1 MAQERVQKILAE
13 LGYGSRR
20 GCEEFISAGRV
31 RVNGNVIKLGDKADL
46 NTDRIEL
53 DNKLIKDTVEKIYI
67 AVHKPRRYL
76 SVVDEND
83 DRPNVK
89 DIVGLQQHLFPIG
102 RLDYDSEG
110 LILLTNDGELANRLT
125 HPRYGHEK
133 EYEVLVGAKP
143 DQKQLEV
150 WRRGVVLEDGYKTA
164 PVRVDVTGDS
174 KDSAWLKVIMK
185 EGRKRQIREI
195 GTRLGL
201 PVFRIKRTRIGSI
214 KLGNLKTG
222 EWRYLTQ
229 QEVST
234 LKRIKETPQNVK
246 RLENKPRGGK

>member
-1 MAQERVQKILAE
+1 MALERVQKILAS

-31 RVNGNVIKLGDKADL
+31 TVNGKVIKLGDKADVAV
-46 NTDRIEL
+46 DKIQF
-53 DNKLIKDTVEKIYI
+53 DHKPIKGSVDKIYI
-67 AVHKPRRYL
+67 ALYKPRKYL
-76 SVVDEND
+76 SVIDAND

-89 DIVGLQQHLFPIG
+89 DIIGLRQHLFPIG
-102 RLDYDSEG
+102 RLDFDSEG

-133 EYEVLVGAKP
+133 EYMVQVGSKP
-143 DQKQLEV
+143 DQEQLEI

-164 PVRVDVTGDS
+164 PVQLEVIKSANDT
-174 KDSAWLKVIMK
+174 AWLKITMK

-195 GTRLGL
+195 GTRVGL

-214 KLGNLKTG
+214 KLGTLKVG
-222 EWRYLTQ
+222 EWRYLNKL
-229 QEVST
+229 EIAG
-234 LKRIKETPQNVK
+234 LNKVK
-246 RLENKPRGGK
+246 TA